1 MGTLGSIEDIKNYCG
16 ILENDYNKVCIK
28 VKDSKHNFEINK
40 EKNIKILKDIGAF
53 ELAEEFLRSI
63 NVPILIS
70 ECRVLIENLENIK
83 ELISLQKGKIEND
96 IVDMQQIKENFQNQ
110 CLQRCRD
117 VKTELDRLPRL
128 SRLNLN
134 NEIIQMVSLQLPYV
148 SEEQQKF
155 HISRYIEETISNV
168 DKMEDTIDKIK
179 YIKNQLALKRLFS
192 VIVTDMNKIV
202 LKFYK
207 REQIAQ
213 QSKTL
218 EYEQA
223 VGSTGQSQGIYIQFL
238 ISIINYIKNINS
250 FNADNN
256 KLRKTIFIDNPFGA
270 AKDIYIWEPIFEFLK
285 INNVQLIVP
294 TRGAAPAIS
303 GRFDVNYILGQK
315 LMGNKQQ
322 TVVMEVRSQI
332 EASQVEFRK
341 IEHEQI
347 GLKLF

>member
-1 MGTLGSIEDIKNYCG
+1 MFLSVIE
-16 ILENDYNKVCIK
+16 
-28 VKDSKHNFEINK
+28 
-40 EKNIKILKDIGAF
+40 
-53 ELAEEFLRSI
+53 
-63 NVPILIS
+63 
-70 ECRVLIENLENIK
+70 ECRELIDNLENIK
-83 ELISLQKGKIEND
+83 ELIYLQKGKIEND
-96 IVDMQQIKENFQNQ
+96 IKDMEQIKDNFQNQ

-148 SEEQQKF
+148 KEEQQKF
-155 HISRYIEETISNV
+155 HMSQYIEETIKNV
-168 DKMEDTIDKIK
+168 DNIEDNLEKIK

-192 VIVTDMNKIV
+192 VIVSDMNKIV
-202 LKFYK
+202 LKLYK
-207 REQIAQ
+207 REQISE

-218 EYEQA
+218 EYEEA

-285 INNVQLIVP
+285 TNNVQLIVP
-294 TRGAAPAIS
+294 ARGATPAIS

-322 TVVMEVRSQI
+322 TVVMEVRSQVAAQ
-332 EASQVEFRK
+332 EVEFRK
-341 IEHEQI
+341 IEQEQL
-347 GLKLF
+347 GLS